1 MIHAHED
8 MDDTGEWSAGRHIP
22 APWKLT
28 ELDLDRAISERR
40 PFIPLGCDQQGRHH
54 PTFVDRMSEQ
64 YDMEDQSQSA
74 DADVALFL
82 LWLMAGIAIVVLTI
96 SGFCFLYK
104 AWMAL

>member
-54 PTFVDRMSEQ
+54 PIFVDRMTEQ
-64 YDMEDQSQSA
+64 FDMEDQSESA
-74 DADVALFL
+74 DAEIVTYLLRGAVVIGLLIAAGHFVAGYL
-82 LWLMAGIAIVVLTI
+82 L
-96 SGFCFLYK
+96 
-104 AWMAL
+104 